1 MCFILSLLSEVKRDN
16 RYLVALCRRLKLNLN
31 PSKAYLRQ
39 LMNNFNEK
47 KKKQKQVNQ
56 HLQMIF
62 NVGINKKY

>member
-39 LMNNFNEK
+39 LMNNCNEK
-47 KKKQKQVNQ
+47 
-56 HLQMIF
+56 
-62 NVGINKKY
+62 NKNKNKLISIYR